1 MNSNVVMG
9 PVSME
14 QSSVTRC
21 VTVPTTVTRPA
32 VSKVGTD
39 GSVLLVLHGVN
50 LPGLRGLWKGK
61 RPVLLLWAMPSCFLY
76 SFKPFWQWD
85 CLGEMIVLTTQ
96 TA

>member
-21 VTVPTTVTRPA
+21 VTVLTTVTRPA

-50 LPGLRGLWKGK
+50 LPGLRGLWKGEEACAAPLGHAK
-61 RPVLLLWAMPSCFLY
+61 LLPVQF
-76 SFKPFWQWD
+76 
-85 CLGEMIVLTTQ
+85 
-96 TA
+96 